1 MKILIMGL
9 PGSGK
14 TTLARTLAGH
24 FLVPHVNADTLR
36 EFHDD
41 WDFSKEGRLNQAHR
55 MSQFDFGILDF
66 VCPLEQTRNIV
77 DADYIIWMDT
87 IDRSRFEDTNDIFQK
102 PEYYD
107 IRITE
112 WIGENQLRK
121 SLDGFNPGT
130 KAIQLYLNEV
140 LKRLVK

>member
-1 MKILIMGL
+1 MQI
-9 PGSGK
+9 
-14 TTLARTLAGH
+14 H
-24 FLVPHVNADTLR
+24 FR

-41 WDFSKEGRLNQAHR
+41 WDFSKEGRLTQAHR

-130 KAIQLYLNEV
+130 NEAKV
-140 LKRLVK
+140 FKRGLEKTGQVIILLREQGRN